1 MADKELTPNQ
11 IEYLSWKV
19 MAGILERIDGEL
31 FLADLHPGGGQY
43 DCLSLVS
50 SAPEIVLMLNRNGTS
65 ASSSRNAINGIWER
79 AALQDTDEAALFILS
94 ELEMHVDESAAQRNK
109 KLIET
114 CNRIAYWVRSR
125 SKGLGSAQC
134 CWFDGNYDVGPA
146 NSLLSQVKIPESW
159 KALEAPYRGSDWS
172 ALIYAMTLPN
182 EKTGDEVI
190 GLVNMK
196 TGEAINPD
204 GNPWLEWKAPMPPL
218 RRIVPTDKNIDG
230 SPKTITYLPYI
241 EPHPDGVAAF
251 KKVGNFDGYKVLGE
265 ELVHIASAIAEE
277 WNTNRTL
284 PTDLDQLKGTLF
296 YLSRMSRFVDGY
308 PSEDDVP
315 FLQALVAAIEAEER

>member
-1 MADKELTPNQ
+1 
-11 IEYLSWKV
+11 
-19 MAGILERIDGEL
+19 
-31 FLADLHPGGGQY
+31 
-43 DCLSLVS
+43 
-50 SAPEIVLMLNRNGTS
+50 
-65 ASSSRNAINGIWER
+65 
-79 AALQDTDEAALFILS
+79 
-94 ELEMHVDESAAQRNK
+94 
-109 KLIET
+109 
-114 CNRIAYWVRSR
+114 
-125 SKGLGSAQC
+125 
-134 CWFDGNYDVGPA
+134 
-146 NSLLSQVKIPESW
+146 
-159 KALEAPYRGSDWS
+159 
-172 ALIYAMTLPN
+172 
-182 EKTGDEVI
+182 
-190 GLVNMK
+190 MK